1 MLLLTFTRQISL
13 FFIKVLTN
21 KMRPLRIKERH
32 AMTKPGTDFSVR
44 SKIWVEDDNGNVVFG
59 LGRYRML
66 EAVGRLGSL
75 QAAAKELKM
84 SYRALW
90 LRVRASED
98 RMGRTLVERK
108 GKGSCLTP
116 FAENLMKQYRR
127 MLAVV
132 HQESDEV
139 YDSLMA
145 DRLSE

>member
-1 MLLLTFTRQISL
+1 
-13 FFIKVLTN
+13 
-21 KMRPLRIKERH
+21 
-32 AMTKPGTDFSVR
+32 MTAPQAKFAVR

-84 SYRALW
+84 GYRAVW
-90 LRVRASED
+90 MRVRASEE

-108 GKGSCLTP
+108 GKGSSLTP

-127 MLAVV
+127 MLAIV

-139 YDSLMA
+139 YDGFMREHLP
-145 DRLSE
+145 